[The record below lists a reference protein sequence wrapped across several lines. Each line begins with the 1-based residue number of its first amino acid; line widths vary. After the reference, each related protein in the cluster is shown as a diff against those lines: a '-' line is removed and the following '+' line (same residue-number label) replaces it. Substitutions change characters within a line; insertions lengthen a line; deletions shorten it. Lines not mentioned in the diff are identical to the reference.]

1 MIDETHQYGLN
12 FASRIS
18 MADPNL
24 LHRDIASLVHVE
36 MDTYTH
42 YIPALEREFVRLL
55 AVFFPSCPTIPYNT
69 DSVPTS
75 PAVGAHFRTFM
86 NS

>member
-24 LHRDIASLVHVE
+24 LHRDIASLVHSE

-55 AVFFPSCPTIPYNT
+55 AVFFRVVQPFLTTLTVFQLRLLWALTFGPS
-69 DSVPTS
+69 
-75 PAVGAHFRTFM
+75 
-86 NS
+86 